1 MKIVTEEN
9 RKPSLDGLDA
19 VVRFVALWGGGAM
32 LVGLM
37 GLTVVDVC
45 MRYLFNSPIYGA
57 RDVAKL
63 IMLVMVALS
72 VAYSAR
78 TGGQVA
84 IEVFTTRI
92 GPRALRWIEVFVRVI
107 ATVVL
112 VVLSWRLWES
122 GQSAG
127 RFGEASMALQIPF
140 KPFYFILAFGML
152 LYAAVL
158 IAEIRLY
165 VSDGTSDLTPPSI

>member
-1 MKIVTEEN
+1 MTKLTKSTAKPPLDRLDRIV
-9 RKPSLDGLDA
+9 RS
-19 VVRFVALWGGGAM
+19 VALWGGGLT

-37 GLTVVDVC
+37 GLTVVDVVL
-45 MRYLFNSPIYGA
+45 RYLFNSPIYGA

-63 IMLVMVALS
+63 ILLVMVALS

-84 IEVFTTRI
+84 IEVFSSMM
-92 GPRALRWIEVFVRVI
+92 GPRMLRWTDVFVRSV

-112 VVLSWRLWES
+112 LVLTWRLWYS
-122 GQSAG
+122 GQNAG
-127 RFGEASMALQIPF
+127 RFGEVSLALQIPF
-140 KPFYFILAFGML
+140 KPFYFILAVGML

-158 IAEIRLY
+158 IAEIPLY
-165 VSDGTSDLTPPSI
+165 LRSRATDLTPPSI